1 MLNTERLALLTALL
15 GVALLS
21 APRWAAAD
29 DGPAGSPA
37 DVAAATE
44 GVAAEKVP
52 APAGQATKFLLPY
65 YRSVGGGGTTPN
77 SGTSLQISNLNN
89 AACDVSVQWLTQ
101 DSIACEGTATL
112 PPFSNSV
119 FCTRDIEGP
128 AFAFED
134 CHVVC
139 DPVLTFQQGRAQ
151 VNVSKAVA
159 CKKFALQARLIQ
171 SNADNTV
178 LVGMQDL
185 KIVKTTGNVGD

>member
-65 YRSVGGGGTTPN
+65 YRSVEGTSGTTPN
-77 SGTSLQISNLNN
+77 STSSIQISNLNN
-89 AACDVSVQWLTQ
+89 AICDVSVQWLVQDAVLCERTEEIVPYATQ
-101 DSIACEGTATL
+101 I
-112 PPFSNSV
+112 
-119 FCTRDIEGP
+119 FCTRDLDEE
-128 AFAFED
+128 FES
-134 CHVVC
+134 CIVVC
-139 DPVLTFQQGRAQ
+139 NPELDYRQGRAQ
-151 VNVSKAVA
+151 INISKAAA
-159 CKKFALQARLIQ
+159 CKKFAVAARLIQ
-171 SNADNTV
+171 TNSDDTA
-178 LVGMQDL
+178 LIAMQDL
-185 KIVKTTGNVGD
+185 KIIKPTGNAGD